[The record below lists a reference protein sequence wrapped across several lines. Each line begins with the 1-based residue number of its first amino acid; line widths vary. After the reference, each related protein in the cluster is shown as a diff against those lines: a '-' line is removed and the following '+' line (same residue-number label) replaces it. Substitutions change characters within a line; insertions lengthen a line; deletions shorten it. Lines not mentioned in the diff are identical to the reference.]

1 MVNYYML
8 YNLCIRELLQ
18 KNDSTWYKTGDEIV
32 NKKLAETLMI
42 IQRNAEDFYNG
53 SLAQEIVRDV
63 NTAGGNFSKEDLL
76 NYKVKERSPFVTT
89 IKGMK
94 MYTMP
99 PPGSG
104 AVVGM
109 TMNILEGKK
118 NDFFSTLCAILSCIY
133 YGYVLPRA
141 ISRSSI

>member
-76 NYKVKERSPFVTT
+76 NYKVKERSPFKTT

-94 MYTMP
+94 MFTMP

-118 NDFFSTLCAILSCIY
+118 K
-133 YGYVLPRA
+133 
-141 ISRSSI
+141 